1 MSVGERYVKAKTRDK
16 DEIPYWEVLGG
27 TTGR

>member
-1 MSVGERYVKAKTRDK
+1 MSVGERYESQDKRDK